1 LANEIYEYIMT
12 MDDDK
17 KEKLIQFL
25 SQFDNTEKL
34 IDLIFENE

>member
-1 LANEIYEYIMT
+1 LASEIYEYIMT

-17 KEKLIQFL
+17 KEELIRL
-25 SQFDNTEKL
+25 LRQFDNTDKL